1 MGGAAMIE
9 HARISTESLTLRAM
23 EDAFAVGRPTHL
35 RVSRDAVTDYI
46 RAVDASATAS
56 LVRMSQ
62 SAEDDARHAAYVD
75 GMKAHAESVGG
86 KYTGCSWNGLPLVI
100 DETLPPRT
108 MAACE

>member
-1 MGGAAMIE
+1 MGEAAMIE

-23 EDAFAVGRPTHL
+23 EDAFAAGRPTHL

-46 RAVDASATAS
+46 RVVGASASTTLYRFNETA
-56 LVRMSQ
+56 
-62 SAEDDARHAAYVD
+62 EENETRHPLRTEMERLTEIYGAGV
-75 GMKAHAESVGG
+75 
-86 KYTGCSWNGLPLVI
+86 TGCSWNGLPLVI